1 MLSETSKHPKHVKY
15 PFKIYSIFYL
25 NILENANIVLKSFSD
40 YLSYIEING
49 QYTDIWVICDKYFSK
64 ILSNRLTLEVQPCNN
79 TNTLKFYSYN
89 L

>member
-1 MLSETSKHPKHVKY
+1 M
-15 PFKIYSIFYL
+15 
-25 NILENANIVLKSFSD
+25 LENANIVLKSFSD

-64 ILSNRLTLEVQPCNN
+64 ILSNRLTLEVKPCINKY
-79 TNTLKFYSYN
+79 TLKFYSYN